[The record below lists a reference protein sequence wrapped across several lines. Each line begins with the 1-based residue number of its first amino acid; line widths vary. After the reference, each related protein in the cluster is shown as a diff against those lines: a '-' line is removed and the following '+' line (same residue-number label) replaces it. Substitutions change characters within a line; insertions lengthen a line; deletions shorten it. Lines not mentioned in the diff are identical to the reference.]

1 MIYEE
6 EYQRLCKL
14 QQDKNNEY
22 LDIFERDLIESGLK
36 QKTINKHLNNVG
48 FYINSYLLKEEPLQ
62 MASGADFF
70 CIDDFLGYFFIRKC
84 MWSTPDTIKTTA
96 ASIKKFYKYMSK
108 HGYISK
114 DKYKDLCDTIK
125 ENMGIWQDDCETFN
139 NCY

>member
-48 FYINSYLLKEEPLQ
+48 FTS
-62 MASGADFF
+62 
-70 CIDDFLGYFFIRKC
+70 IRIC
-84 MWSTPDTIKTTA
+84 
-96 ASIKKFYKYMSK
+96 
-108 HGYISK
+108 
-114 DKYKDLCDTIK
+114 
-125 ENMGIWQDDCETFN
+125 
-139 NCY
+139 